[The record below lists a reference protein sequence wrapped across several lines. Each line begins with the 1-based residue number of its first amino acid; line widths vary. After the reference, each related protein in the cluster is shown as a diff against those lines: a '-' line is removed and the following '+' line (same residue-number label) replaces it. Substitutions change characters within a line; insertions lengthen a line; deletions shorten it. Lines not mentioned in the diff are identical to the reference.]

1 MSQVTGELI
10 PTKQSDDFLTVIGN
24 SFKLIKASW
33 QALQLNLLTF
43 ALLYAIPVVLLS
55 ALITLA
61 IIVGVGTG
69 SVESV
74 NMSATVIV
82 LGTVVLLGFLVLSV
96 YVGIAAIITQ
106 LASVRGVKIGFK
118 EAINQAQPFF
128 WRFIGL
134 SILVALCV
142 FGGFLLLIIPGVI
155 LFTLL
160 LFSSYYLID
169 KNMSIMEAFKAC
181 YHASKANWKLPA
193 AVLVVQILIQAPSF
207 VPGIGSFITTILGI
221 LYFCLP
227 AIIYTRM
234 PQSQAKPTK
243 TTSAKS

>member
-1 MSQVTGELI
+1 MSQATGELL

-43 ALLYAIPVVLLS
+43 VLLYAIPVVLFTL
-55 ALITLA
+55 LVTLA
-61 IIVGVGTG
+61 VIVGIGIGG
-69 SVESV
+69 SESV
-74 NMSATVIV
+74 NMSAAVII
-82 LGTVVLLGFLVLSV
+82 LGTVILLGLIVLSV
-96 YVGIAAIITQ
+96 YIGIAVIITQ
-106 LASVRGVKIGFK
+106 LASVRGTKIGFK

-134 SILVALCV
+134 SILTALCV
-142 FGGFLLLIIPGVI
+142 LGG
-155 LFTLL
+155 LL
-160 LFSSYYLID
+160 LFVVPGIILFILLLLSMYFLID

-193 AVLVVQILIQAPSF
+193 AVLIVQILIQAPSF

-227 AIIYTRM
+227 AIIYTRI
-234 PQSQAKPTK
+234 PQVKLTK
-243 TTSAKS
+243 TTPTKN